1 MAWSTQDLIELIK
14 DYGVEINP
22 EWDYGD
28 LSFIAEDLVR
38 REAEGE
44 EFDYPSTS
52 TE

>member
-1 MAWSTQDLIELIK
+1 MPISKEDLIELIK
-14 DYGVEINP
+14 DYGVEIDP

-44 EFDYPSTS
+44 EFDYPSAS

>member
-1 MAWSTQDLIELIK
+1 MWSKEDLIELIK

-22 EWDYGD
+22 KWGYDD

-44 EFDYPSTS
+44 EFDYPSAS